1 MAMIDRVKN
10 ILLAPKTEWTV
21 IAGETPTVQ
30 SLFSGYILILA
41 AIGPIALALRGGL
54 FGMGLGIAV
63 ISYAIG
69 LLMVYLMAWI
79 VDLLAP
85 TFGGENDFLRSLQL
99 VAYSYTA
106 AWVAAIFNLIPAFG
120 SILALLAV
128 IYTFYTFHLG
138 VPVLKKCPPNK
149 ATAYTIVV
157 VLCGMALG
165 FALSYVLFSMV
176 VGGSVTGMMGAGM
189 MR

>member
-1 MAMIDRVKN
+1 MALIDRVKK
-10 ILLAPKTEWTV
+10 ILLVPKTEWMV
-21 IAGETPTVQ
+21 ISGETPTVQ

-41 AIGPIALALRGGL
+41 ALGPIAMALRGGM
-54 FGMGLGIAV
+54 FGPGLGIALV
-63 ISYAIG
+63 SYAIG
-69 LLMVYLMAWI
+69 LVMVYLMAWI

-85 TFGGENDFLRSLQL
+85 TFGGENDFIRSLQL

-106 AWVAAIFNLIPAFG
+106 AWVAGIFHLIPVVG

-138 VPVLKKCPPNK
+138 VPILKKCPPNK

-165 FALSYVLFSMV
+165 FALSYVLFAMV
-176 VGGSVTGMMGAGM
+176 IGGSVTGMMGTGM
-189 MR
+189 R